1 MNFFIQNASTTGT
14 KLLGH
19 GMFMVNVGWTSG
31 EEADRRK
38 GRLEGCSQVNPLLP
52 EDIN

>member
-1 MNFFIQNASTTGT
+1 MNFFAESASYAGN

-38 GRLEGCSQVNPLLP
+38 GRIQRSQVNPLLP
-52 EDIN
+52 EETN

>member
-38 GRLEGCSQVNPLLP
+38 GRIQRSQVNPLLP